1 MLKTPL
7 AQSHQKQ
14 GNVNVITMIVNY
26 DYHKVCSWSARTLMQ
41 NKHFIFKIMLE
52 YETNKLR
59 TESTVSSAKSTDI
72 GGKQKAI
79 DANQLSCN

>member
-1 MLKTPL
+1 
-7 AQSHQKQ
+7 
-14 GNVNVITMIVNY
+14 
-26 DYHKVCSWSARTLMQ
+26 MQ
-41 NKHFIFKIMLE
+41 NKQLIFKIMLE

-79 DANQLSCN
+79 DANQ